1 MNLNRFQINLLVIT
15 GVYCGILF
23 MLSVITYLVG
33 PKRISFDGTITII
46 FTSLIVCIVLV
57 VLSVILQYI
66 YNKIK
71 G

>member
-1 MNLNRFQINLLVIT
+1 MTLNRFQINLLVIT

-23 MLSVITYLVG
+23 MLSGITYLIG
-33 PKRISFDGTITII
+33 PKRISFDGALTII

-57 VLSVILQYI
+57 VISLIIQYI